1 LGISVNLADNLT
13 VAIFYESFMLTID
26 IVLQDIPLPISVQ
39 RKEPETA
46 EDLYQ
51 KILQAMRSGSSEVI
65 ELTCDKDEDKKV
77 AVKGSLICAVSLNKK
92 SGGMAEGRVPGFF
105 AATTANK

>member
-1 LGISVNLADNLT
+1 
-13 VAIFYESFMLTID
+13 MLTID
-26 IVLQDIPLPISVQ
+26 IVLQDIPLPISVH
-39 RKEPETA
+39 RKEATTA

-65 ELTCDKDEDKKV
+65 ELTCDKDEDKKIAFKSNLV
-77 AVKGSLICAVSLNKK
+77 CAVSLNKK

>member
-1 LGISVNLADNLT
+1 M
-13 VAIFYESFMLTID
+13 FTID

-39 RKEPETA
+39 RKESEAA
-46 EDLYQ
+46 ESLYQ
-51 KILQAMRSGSSEVI
+51 KIIEAMRSDSSELI

-77 AVKGSLICAVSLNKK
+77 AVKGNLICAISLNKK

-105 AATTANK
+105 AAVADK

>member
-1 LGISVNLADNLT
+1 M
-13 VAIFYESFMLTID
+13 FTID

-39 RKEPETA
+39 RKELEAA
-46 EDLYQ
+46 EGMYQ
-51 KILQAMRSGSSEVI
+51 KIVSVMGSGSTEII

-77 AVKGSLICAVSLNKK
+77 AVKGNLICAISLNKR

-105 AATTANK
+105 AAVADQ

>member
-1 LGISVNLADNLT
+1 MGISGNLDDNLT
-13 VAIFYESFMLTID
+13 VTIFYQSSMFTID

-39 RKEPETA
+39 RKESEA
-46 EDLYQ
+46 ANNLYQ
-51 KILQAMRSGSSEVI
+51 EILNAMRSGSSDLI

-77 AVKGSLICAVSLNKK
+77 AVKGNLICAVSINKK

-105 AATTANK
+105 AATSK

>member
-1 LGISVNLADNLT
+1 M
-13 VAIFYESFMLTID
+13 FTID

-39 RKEPETA
+39 RKEA
-46 EDLYQ
+46 EAAESLYQ
-51 KILQAMRSGSSEVI
+51 ELMAAMGSHSANLI

-77 AVKGSLICAVSLNKK
+77 AVKGNLICAVSINKK

-105 AATTANK
+105 ATVAEQ

>member
-1 LGISVNLADNLT
+1 M
-13 VAIFYESFMLTID
+13 FTID

-39 RKEPETA
+39 RKESDA
-46 EDLYQ
+46 ADSLYQ
-51 KILQAMRSGSSEVI
+51 QIVEAMRSGSADLI

-77 AVKGSLICAVSLNKK
+77 AVKGNLICAISLNKK

-105 AATTANK
+105 AAVAGDK

>member
-1 LGISVNLADNLT
+1 M
-13 VAIFYESFMLTID
+13 FTID

-39 RKEPETA
+39 RKELEAA
-46 EDLYQ
+46 EGMYQ
-51 KILQAMRSGSSEVI
+51 KIVSVMGSGSTEII

-77 AVKGSLICAVSLNKK
+77 AVKGSLICAISLNKR

-105 AATTANK
+105 AAVADQ